1 MSQEIQR
8 QGQCQ
13 ARAQSIAELAWAGR
27 HEAAIAQTADAL
39 AGRRLSAEARLKLL
53 DLRAESLMAQG
64 RMAEAGG
71 DIKQMRALAQGAR
84 SPELQALVL
93 LTEATWLM
101 RSARPAEALA
111 AAQRA
116 QPLLEPGGRADLRAL
131 CLLRLAHGLWRT
143 RVDLELGL
151 ELAQAAVERFAA
163 LGQTALQGRALR
175 VLGLLQAARHQFEA
189 ARQCVEQALAL
200 ARRSADLLGMA
211 EALTTQSNLSLDQ
224 ARALR
229 LVQRSLAAATQAG
242 YVSSQGIATSNLGV
256 GYLQLGLYRRS
267 LRMSLL
273 AMAAMERAGNP
284 AAALVPRWN
293 ALEAELMLGR
303 LAETQTDLATVT
315 ALTLA
320 QDDRRFH
327 GQPQRFAG
335 LLALRRGELA
345 AAVGH
350 FEQSLALVAA
360 HDAAGLICALTE
372 LGAARLLA
380 GQVAEALRAS
390 GAATRQHRAIGYEK
404 IDAILPSEVWWR
416 HAQALRANGR
426 PAQAQQ
432 ALQRAYRLL
441 LAGIKTLS
449 DEGLRRNYLNKIVAH
464 RELLAAWLQHG
475 RQQDPQQ
482 NGPSSKQ
489 LAHLAGKASLR
500 EPFERLADT
509 GLRLNEL
516 KSETELLEFLIEEGL
531 ELLGAERLAVVLV
544 DPSTQALSLA
554 GAQLPQGEDE
564 QALLL
569 AIAPWLDEARR
580 ATTSSLRHG
589 PEGASGVDQRSCLL
603 APLLAQRELI
613 GFIYADIE
621 GLYGRFHQGD
631 HDLLAML
638 ATQAA
643 MALANLR
650 FAAGLEARV
659 AERTAQLQQRAQE
672 GAALAEVGR
681 ELASTLDLAHVMQ
694 RIAEHAKALLGVDD
708 SAIFV
713 REDESGS
720 SYRAIVAL
728 GGMARELQNTV
739 VRPGQG
745 VIGSIIQSGLAE
757 RINDTNADLRAVQI
771 EGTAR
776 HSDERLMVA
785 PLLVGGAVTGAMAVW
800 RTAGDPFD
808 EQALEFLRG
817 LSLAAAVALRNA
829 QLFTDAREA
838 KAQAEAA
845 RLLAEGANEAKSSF
859 LATMSHEIRTPMN
872 AVIGMSGLL
881 LDTPLDAEQRDY
893 AATIRDSGDALLTI
907 INDILD
913 FSKIEAG
920 HMALE
925 AQPFDLRDC
934 VESALDLVGTRAAEK
949 RLDLAYVFE
958 GEVPAA
964 VRGDVT
970 RLRQILLNLLSNA
983 VKFTEKGEVVL
994 SAQPEGEL
1002 LHFSVRDT
1010 GIGLSAA
1017 GMARL
1022 FQSFS
1027 QADSSTTRKYG
1038 GTGLGLVISK
1048 KLAELMGGTMWA
1060 SSAGPGQ
1067 GSSFHFTLRV
1077 PEAELA
1083 AEAGRRSFIGAQ
1095 PALKGRRMLVVDDN
1109 ATNRR
1114 VLALQTAKWGMVPV
1128 DSESAGQAL
1137 QWLSQGDAFDLAL
1150 IDMHMPEMDGLE
1162 LARRIRRV
1170 RPDLPIVLFS
1180 SLGRKEV
1187 GAEAGLFAAYLHKP
1201 LRQSNLFDTLV
1212 TLLDG
1217 RSGPAPAERARPKLD
1232 AGMAERHPLRILLA
1246 EDNVVN
1252 QKLALRLLQQMGYRA
1267 DLASNGIEVIES
1279 VERQSYDLV
1288 LMDVQMPEM
1297 DGLEA
1302 SRLICAKWQARQ
1314 RPRLVA
1320 MTANAMQGDREEC
1333 MAAGMDDY
1341 VTKPIRVEALV
1352 EALLKVPCHA

>member
-1 MSQEIQR
+1 MVTEIQR
-8 QGQCQ
+8 RGMD
-13 ARAQSIAELAWAGR
+13 AQITELAWSGR
-27 HEAAIAQTADAL
+27 QEAATAL
-39 AGRRLSAEARLKLL
+39 ATEALAARRLSAAARIQLL

-64 RMAEAGG
+64 RMAEAGA

-93 LTEATWLM
+93 LTEAYWLM
-101 RSARPAEALA
+101 RSARFAEALA
-111 AAQRA
+111 AAQQA

-131 CLLRLAHGLWRT
+131 CLLRLAAGLWRT

-151 ELAQAAVERFAA
+151 EHAQAASERFAA
-163 LGQTALQGRALR
+163 LGQPALRGRALHM
-175 VLGLLQAARHQFEA
+175 LGSLHLASQRFEVARECA
-189 ARQCVEQALAL
+189 EQALAL
-200 ARRSADLLGMA
+200 ARRSADLFGMSV
-211 EALTTQSNLSLDQ
+211 ALNLQSNLSLDQ
-224 ARALR
+224 AQVLR
-229 LVQRSLAAATQAG
+229 LTQRSLAAATQAG
-242 YVSSQGIATSNLGV
+242 YVSSQGIATSNLGL

-273 AMAAMERAGNP
+273 AMAALERAGSR
-284 AAALVPRWN
+284 AAALVARWN
-293 ALEAELMLGR
+293 ALEAGLLLGR
-303 LAETQTDLATVT
+303 LAETQTDLATAT
-315 ALTLA
+315 ALTQA
-320 QDDRRFH
+320 QDDRLHRA
-327 GQPQRFAG
+327 QPQRHAG

-350 FEQSLALVAA
+350 FEQSLALVEA
-360 HDAAGLICALTE
+360 HHAAGLICALSE
-372 LGAARLLA
+372 LGAAQLLA

-404 IDAILPSEVWWR
+404 IDSVLPSEVWWR
-416 HAQALRANGR
+416 HAQALRANRR

-441 LAGIKTLS
+441 LGGIKTLS

-475 RQQDPQQ
+475 RQQ
-482 NGPSSKQ
+482 GWPSSKQ

-500 EPFERLADT
+500 EPFERLVDT

-516 KSETELLEFLIEEGL
+516 KSEAELLEFLIEEGL

-544 DPSTQALSLA
+544 DPSTQALRLA

-569 AIAPWLDEARR
+569 AIAPWLDQARR

-643 MALANLR
+643 MALVNLR

-659 AERTAQLQQRAQE
+659 DERTAQLQQRAQE
-672 GAALAEVGR
+672 SAALAEVGR

-694 RIAEHAKALLGVDD
+694 RIAELAKALLGVDD

-713 REDESGS
+713 SEDESGS

-728 GGMARELQNTV
+728 GGMAREVQNTV
-739 VRPGQG
+739 VRPGEG
-745 VIGSIIQSGLAE
+745 VIGSIIRSGRAE
-757 RINDTNADLRAVQI
+757 RINDTNADPRAVQI

-800 RTAGDPFD
+800 RTAGEPFD

-845 RLLAEGANEAKSSF
+845 RLLAESANEAKSSF

-881 LDTPLDAEQRDY
+881 LDTPLDAEQRDF

-920 HMALE
+920 HMELE

-934 VESALDLVGTRAAEK
+934 VESALDLVGTRVAEK
-949 RLDLAYVFE
+949 QLDLAYVFE
-958 GEVPAA
+958 GEVPA
-964 VRGDVT
+964 VVLGDVT

-983 VKFTEKGEVVL
+983 VKFTEQGEVVL
-994 SAQPEGEL
+994 SVMPEAERL
-1002 LHFSVRDT
+1002 QFTVRDT
-1010 GIGLSAA
+1010 GIGLSEA

-1048 KLAELMGGTMWA
+1048 KMVELMGGSMWA
-1060 SSAGPGQ
+1060 ESDGPGR
-1067 GSSFHFTLRV
+1067 GASFHFTLRLPV
-1077 PEAELA
+1077 AELPV
-1083 AEAGRRSFIGAQ
+1083 EAGRRSFIGAQ
-1095 PALKGRRMLVVDDN
+1095 PALKGRRLLVVDDN
-1109 ATNRR
+1109 PTNRR
-1114 VLALQTAKWGMVPV
+1114 VLALQTTKWGMVPR
-1128 DSESAGQAL
+1128 DCASGEEAL
-1137 QWLSQGDAFDLAL
+1137 RLLEEGERFDLAVL
-1150 IDMHMPEMDGLE
+1150 DMHMPGMDGLA
-1162 LARRIRRV
+1162 LARRLSQRW
-1170 RPDLPIVLFS
+1170 PALPLVLFS
-1180 SLGRKEV
+1180 SLGRREV
-1187 GAEAGLFAAYLHKP
+1187 VAEEGLFEAYLHKP
-1201 LRQSNLFDTLV
+1201 LRQSQLFDTLMN
-1212 TLLDG
+1212 LLG
-1217 RSGPAPAERARPKLD
+1217 EVVAQRAQEPSGASANADL
-1232 AGMAERHPLRILLA
+1232 GLRHPLRILLA
-1246 EDNVVN
+1246 EDNAVN

-1267 DLASNGIEVIES
+1267 DLASNGLEAIES
-1279 VERQSYDLV
+1279 IERQTYDLV

-1302 SRLICAKWQARQ
+1302 SRRISGRWSRRE
-1314 RPRLVA
+1314 RPRIVA
-1320 MTANAMQGDREEC
+1320 MTANAMQGDREDC
-1333 MAAGMDDY
+1333 LAAGMDDY
-1341 VTKPIRVEALV
+1341 LAKPIRVEALV
-1352 EALLKVPCHA
+1352 QALLRAEGRDGR